1 MVLKCVIGEK
11 DSLAEGLSSGDV
23 SGTFERMALP
33 LPVDVDAN
41 VLRWLIDRLSASHQ
55 CSLGSIPR

>member
-41 VLRWLIDRLSASHQ
+41 VLRWLIDRLLVSH
-55 CSLGSIPR
+55 